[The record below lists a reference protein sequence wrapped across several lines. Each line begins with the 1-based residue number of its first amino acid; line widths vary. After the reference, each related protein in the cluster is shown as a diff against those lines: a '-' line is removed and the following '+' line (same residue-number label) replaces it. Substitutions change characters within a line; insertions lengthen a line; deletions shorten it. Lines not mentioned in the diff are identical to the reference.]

1 MFHGPLG
8 GVLKPD
14 TVRNV
19 LIREV
24 LSALASCFP
33 TLDGEIGFAHGRLH
47 SCRHFFCS
55 QCANEGIAGQ
65 VVKSWLGHHDSKMVR
80 HYFHL
85 HNETAQR
92 HMSRLRLL
100 GEAGG
105 LDAVSTIPVVEPV
118 SEKAEGRRRD

>member
-1 MFHGPLG
+1 
-8 GVLKPD
+8 
-14 TVRNV
+14 
-19 LIREV
+19 
-24 LSALASCFP
+24 
-33 TLDGEIGFAHGRLH
+33 
-47 SCRHFFCS
+47 
-55 QCANEGIAGQ
+55 
-65 VVKSWLGHHDSKMVR
+65 MVR

-118 SEKAEGRRRD
+118 SEKG